1 LASISRVTGVK
12 SLVCAHAIVVKA
24 PSSTAAAHEDSLKQ
38 KDPLNIKASLLFLR
52 PRVRDARRVVEIE
65 DLTIEDLGIEDQ
77 TEG

>member
-1 LASISRVTGVK
+1 M
-12 SLVCAHAIVVKA
+12 
-24 PSSTAAAHEDSLKQ
+24 
-38 KDPLNIKASLLFLR
+38 KASLLFLR